1 MFCMAKKTVKV
12 LEYNVIFTAEKEG
25 GYSVFVPDLPGCV
38 SQGETFEE
46 AKKNIQEAIELYL
59 EEADEKLYQVTPDE
73 ARRQFMA
80 PVEVKI

>member
-1 MFCMAKKTVKV
+1 MAKKTVKV

>member
-1 MFCMAKKTVKV
+1 MAKKKVKV

-25 GYSVFVPDLPGCV
+25 GYSVFVPDLRGCV

-59 EEADEKLYQVTPDE
+59 ESAENELYEVTPQE

-80 PVEVKI
+80 SVDIRFHG